1 MRCRQPVVPARADQG
16 NAVRLFRQA
25 IPRLMRRSPNR
36 TSLLPALEKS
46 ANLTPKENDP
56 VPPEILPHPA
66 AVVWFRP
73 VAVRHAP
80 LFVFVLLTAAC
91 ALASFAFACATPFAA
106 FAVIA
111 AASLSL
117 PAALVV
123 VGGAW
128 IVNQAIGF
136 GALHYPLDVSTM
148 LWGAVIGAAAFA
160 ATFSAAIILRRLSRP
175 GTPIV
180 LGAALLAAYAAY
192 ELVLFA
198 ATPFLGGAGAF
209 TIKIVGR
216 LGMISVFWLIVLVA
230 ACETFPLLGSGLGRQ
245 AAS

>member
-1 MRCRQPVVPARADQG
+1 VSPEISPDPAA
-16 NAVRLFRQA
+16 AVRLC
-25 IPRLMRRSPNR
+25 
-36 TSLLPALEKS
+36 
-46 ANLTPKENDP
+46 
-56 VPPEILPHPA
+56 
-66 AVVWFRP
+66 P

-111 AASLSL
+111 AATLSL

-123 VGGAW
+123 VGGTW

-136 GALHYPLDVSTM
+136 GALHYPLDAGTM

-160 ATFSAAIILRRLSRP
+160 ATFAAGTTLRGLHRSGL
-175 GTPIV
+175 PIA
-180 LGAALLAAYAAY
+180 LGAALLAAYAGY
-192 ELVLFA
+192 ELLLFA

-209 TIKIVGR
+209 TTGIVGR
-216 LGMISVFWLIVLVA
+216 LGMLNVFWLIGLVA
-230 ACETFPLLGSGLGRQ
+230 ACETFRLLGSRLGRQ